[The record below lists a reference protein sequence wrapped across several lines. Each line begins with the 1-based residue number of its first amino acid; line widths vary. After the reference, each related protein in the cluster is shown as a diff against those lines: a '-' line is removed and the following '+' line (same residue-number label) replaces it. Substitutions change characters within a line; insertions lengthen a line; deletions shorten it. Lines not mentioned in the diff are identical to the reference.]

1 MPGKVRYQWISL
13 GTILLG
19 TNIESC
25 YWSQTGTE
33 EKNLNLNQNFSET
46 KVPIPGMEGNSV
58 TVEP

>member
-1 MPGKVRYQWISL
+1 MGL

-25 YWSQTGTE
+25 YWSRTGTE
-33 EKNLNLNQNFSET
+33 EKNPNLNQNFSET
-46 KVPIPGMEGNSV
+46 NVPIPGIEGYSV